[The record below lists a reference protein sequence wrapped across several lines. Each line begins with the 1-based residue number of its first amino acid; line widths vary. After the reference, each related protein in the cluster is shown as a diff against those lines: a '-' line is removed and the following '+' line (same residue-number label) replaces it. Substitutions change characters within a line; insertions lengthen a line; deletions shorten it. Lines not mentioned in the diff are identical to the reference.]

1 MNKFEES
8 KEYTLAEK
16 FALSRAGMYDKR
28 YIQYL
33 TEFLISKE
41 VVEFWEVKFRNG
53 DTPLKTAEFFLK
65 ESPPLTVS
73 ELENFNLDDNDI
85 ALIRILKNK
94 LVRLQL
100 YDLAAQL
107 RDIEKDIIVK
117 IEYAKIKKSEAR
129 TNEYKESLEFGDF
142 LLRNFTACHWY
153 TDPIPEIEQ
162 VSSKVFGYTKND
174 DIESGKTYTT
184 DDVYRRFLVEKI
196 KESLPN
202 VPNKNTPV

>member
-33 TEFLISKE
+33 TEFLLSKE
-41 VVEFWEVKFRNG
+41 VGEFWEVKFRNG
-53 DTPLKTAEFFLK
+53 DTPLKTAESFLK

-117 IEYAKIKKSEAR
+117 IEYAKIKKSEGR
-129 TNEYKESLEFGDF
+129 TNEHKESLEFGDF
-142 LLRNFTACHWY
+142 LLRNFTACHWFTSLDGI
-153 TDPIPEIEQ
+153 TDHEKI
-162 VSSKVFGYTKND
+162 FGYTKND

-184 DDVYRRFLVEKI
+184 HDVYRRFLIEKI

-202 VPNKNTPV
+202 VPNKNTPA